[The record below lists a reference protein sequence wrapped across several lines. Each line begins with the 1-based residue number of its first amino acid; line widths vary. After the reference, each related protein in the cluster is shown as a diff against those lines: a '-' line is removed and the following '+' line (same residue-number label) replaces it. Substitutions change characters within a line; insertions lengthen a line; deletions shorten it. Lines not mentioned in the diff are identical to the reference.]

1 MSGLKQLRSRIKS
14 ITTTQKITKAMQI
27 VSATKF
33 TKAKNQVKDSEDYIG
48 ILQGIMSSVASS
60 NNLQDML
67 IEQKKFFSEG
77 LLDQGDVNRS
87 LAEFASAREF
97 AEATER
103 RTAAYLSVREDS
115 STGATHKLPAEV
127 ELCKRSNINKLH
139 LLIVVTSERGLCG
152 AFNFLL
158 SKQVKSDIANLENV
172 GKQVRLIIIG
182 KKGYDAFKGQYSHYI
197 DNYYEFP
204 KAHNNNLSFQVK
216 EKLMEMVEDSR
227 ISNCQIYFNNC
238 KNAMIQIPTKK
249 QILPI
254 EKQLCSN
261 EKYLSYEYEGEG
273 LILHMI
279 NLYVSAQINYALLQN
294 RASEEGAR
302 MTAMDNATK
311 NAKELINKLT
321 LKLNRSRQDLITKD
335 LIEIIAGAEAV

>member
-33 TKAKNQVKDSEDYIG
+33 TKAKNHVKDSEDYMG

-60 NNLQDML
+60 NNLQDMP

-77 LLDQGDVNRS
+77 LLDQGD
-87 LAEFASAREF
+87 L
-97 AEATER
+97 
-103 RTAAYLSVREDS
+103 
-115 STGATHKLPAEV
+115 
-127 ELCKRSNINKLH
+127 NINKSH

-158 SKQVKSDIANLENV
+158 SKQVKSDIANLENA

-197 DNYYEFP
+197 DDYYEFP
-204 KAHNNNLSFQVK
+204 KAHNNNLSFQIK

-238 KNAMIQIPTKK
+238 KNAMIQIPIKK
-249 QILPI
+249 QILPV

-321 LKLNRSRQDLITKD
+321 LKLNRSRQDMITKD

>member
-48 ILQGIMSSVASS
+48 ILQDIMSSVASS
-60 NNLQDML
+60 NNLQDMPL
-67 IEQKKFFSEG
+67 EQKKFFSEE
-77 LLDQGDVNRS
+77 LLYQGDVNRP
-87 LAEFASAREF
+87 L
-97 AEATER
+97 
-103 RTAAYLSVREDS
+103 
-115 STGATHKLPAEV
+115 AEV
-127 ELCKRSNINKLH
+127 ELCNRSNINKLH

-158 SKQVKSDIANLENV
+158 SKQVKSDIANLENA

-182 KKGYDAFKGQYSHYI
+182 KKGYDVFKGQYSHYI

-216 EKLMEMVEDSR
+216 EKLMEMIEDSR

-279 NLYVSAQINYALLQN
+279 NLYISAQINYALLQN

>member
-14 ITTTQKITKAMQI
+14 IKTTQKITKAMQI

-48 ILQGIMSSVASS
+48 ILQGIMSSVAFG
-60 NNLQDML
+60 NNLQDL
-67 IEQKKFFSEG
+67 PIEQKKFFSEG
-77 LLDQGDVNRS
+77 LLDQGD
-87 LAEFASAREF
+87 L
-97 AEATER
+97 
-103 RTAAYLSVREDS
+103 
-115 STGATHKLPAEV
+115 
-127 ELCKRSNINKLH
+127 NINKSY

-158 SKQVKSDIANLENV
+158 SKQVKSDIANLENA

-204 KAHNNNLSFQVK
+204 KAHNNLSFQVK

-279 NLYVSAQINYALLQN
+279 HLYVSAQINYALLQN

>member
-33 TKAKNQVKDSEDYIG
+33 TKAKNQVKDSEDYMG

-60 NNLQDML
+60 NNLQDMP

-77 LLDQGDVNRS
+77 LLDQGD
-87 LAEFASAREF
+87 L
-97 AEATER
+97 
-103 RTAAYLSVREDS
+103 
-115 STGATHKLPAEV
+115 
-127 ELCKRSNINKLH
+127 NINKSH

-158 SKQVKSDIANLENV
+158 SKQVKSDIANLENA
-172 GKQVRLIIIG
+172 GKQVKLIIIG

-197 DNYYEFP
+197 DDYYEFP
-204 KAHNNNLSFQVK
+204 KAHNNNLSFQIK

-321 LKLNRSRQDLITKD
+321 LKLNRSRQDMITKD

>member
-14 ITTTQKITKAMQI
+14 IKTTQKITKAMQI

-48 ILQGIMSSVASS
+48 ILQDIMSSVASS
-60 NNLQDML
+60 NNLQDMP

-77 LLDQGDVNRS
+77 LLDQGD
-87 LAEFASAREF
+87 L
-97 AEATER
+97 
-103 RTAAYLSVREDS
+103 
-115 STGATHKLPAEV
+115 
-127 ELCKRSNINKLH
+127 NINKSH

-158 SKQVKSDIANLENV
+158 SKQVKSDIANLENA

-204 KAHNNNLSFQVK
+204 KAHNNNLSFQLK
-216 EKLMEMVEDSR
+216 EKLMEMVEDFG

-279 NLYVSAQINYALLQN
+279 HLYVSAQINYALLQN

>member
-33 TKAKNQVKDSEDYIG
+33 TKAKNQVKDSEDYMG

-60 NNLQDML
+60 NNLQDMP

-77 LLDQGDVNRS
+77 LLDQGD
-87 LAEFASAREF
+87 L
-97 AEATER
+97 
-103 RTAAYLSVREDS
+103 
-115 STGATHKLPAEV
+115 
-127 ELCKRSNINKLH
+127 NINKSH

-158 SKQVKSDIANLENV
+158 SKQVKSDIANLENA

-197 DNYYEFP
+197 DDYYEFP
-204 KAHNNNLSFQVK
+204 KAHNNNLSFQIK

-238 KNAMIQIPTKK
+238 KNAMIQIPIKK
-249 QILPI
+249 QILPV

-321 LKLNRSRQDLITKD
+321 LKLNRSRQDMITKD

>member
-48 ILQGIMSSVASS
+48 ILQDIMSSVASS
-60 NNLQDML
+60 NNLQDMPL
-67 IEQKKFFSEG
+67 EQKKFFSEE
-77 LLDQGDVNRS
+77 LLYQGDVNRS
-87 LAEFASAREF
+87 L
-97 AEATER
+97 
-103 RTAAYLSVREDS
+103 
-115 STGATHKLPAEV
+115 AEV

-158 SKQVKSDIANLENV
+158 SKQVKSDIANLENA

>member
-14 ITTTQKITKAMQI
+14 IKTTQKITKAMQI

-33 TKAKNQVKDSEDYIG
+33 IKAKNQVKDSEDYIG
-48 ILQGIMSSVASS
+48 ILQDIVSSVASS
-60 NNLQDML
+60 NNLQDL
-67 IEQKKFFSEG
+67 PIEQKKFFSEG
-77 LLDQGDVNRS
+77 LLDQGD
-87 LAEFASAREF
+87 L
-97 AEATER
+97 
-103 RTAAYLSVREDS
+103 
-115 STGATHKLPAEV
+115 
-127 ELCKRSNINKLH
+127 NINKLH
-139 LLIVVTSERGLCG
+139 LLIVATSERGLCG

-158 SKQVKSDIANLENV
+158 SKQVKSDIANLENA

-204 KAHNNNLSFQVK
+204 KVHNNNLSFQLK
-216 EKLMEMVEDSR
+216 EKLMEMVEDFG

-279 NLYVSAQINYALLQN
+279 HLYVSAQINYALLQN

-302 MTAMDNATK
+302 MTAMDHATK

-335 LIEIIAGAEAV
+335 LIEIIVGAEAV

>member
-14 ITTTQKITKAMQI
+14 ITTTQKITQAIQI
-27 VSATKF
+27 VSAAKF
-33 TKAKNQVKDSEDYIG
+33 TKAKNQVKDSEEYIG
-48 ILQGIMSSVASS
+48 ILQDIMSSVASS
-60 NNLQDML
+60 NNLQDMPL
-67 IEQKKFFSEG
+67 EQKKFFSEE
-77 LLDQGDVNRS
+77 LLYQGDVNRS
-87 LAEFASAREF
+87 L
-97 AEATER
+97 
-103 RTAAYLSVREDS
+103 
-115 STGATHKLPAEV
+115 AEV

-158 SKQVKSDIANLENV
+158 SKQVKSDIANLENA

-227 ISNCQIYFNNC
+227 ISNCQIYFHNC

-273 LILHMI
+273 LIFHMI

-335 LIEIIAGAEAV
+335 LIEIIAGAEGV

>member
-48 ILQGIMSSVASS
+48 ILQDIMSSVASS
-60 NNLQDML
+60 NNLQDMPL
-67 IEQKKFFSEG
+67 EQKKFFSEE
-77 LLDQGDVNRS
+77 LLYQGDVNRS
-87 LAEFASAREF
+87 LAE
-97 AEATER
+97 
-103 RTAAYLSVREDS
+103 
-115 STGATHKLPAEV
+115 V
-127 ELCKRSNINKLH
+127 ELCKSSNINKLH

-158 SKQVKSDIANLENV
+158 SKQVKSDIANLENA

>member
-14 ITTTQKITKAMQI
+14 IKTTQKITKAMQI

-48 ILQGIMSSVASS
+48 ILQGIMSSVAFG
-60 NNLQDML
+60 NNLQDL
-67 IEQKKFFSEG
+67 PIEQKKFFSEG
-77 LLDQGDVNRS
+77 LLDQGD
-87 LAEFASAREF
+87 L
-97 AEATER
+97 
-103 RTAAYLSVREDS
+103 
-115 STGATHKLPAEV
+115 
-127 ELCKRSNINKLH
+127 NINKSY

-158 SKQVKSDIANLENV
+158 SKQVKSDIANLENA

-204 KAHNNNLSFQVK
+204 KAHNNLSFQVK

>member
-1 MSGLKQLRSRIKS
+1 MSALKQLRSRIKS

-33 TKAKNQVKDSEDYIG
+33 TKAKNQVKDSEDYMG

-60 NNLQDML
+60 NNLQDMP

-77 LLDQGDVNRS
+77 LLDQGD
-87 LAEFASAREF
+87 L
-97 AEATER
+97 
-103 RTAAYLSVREDS
+103 
-115 STGATHKLPAEV
+115 
-127 ELCKRSNINKLH
+127 NINKSH

-158 SKQVKSDIANLENV
+158 SKQVKSDIANLENA

-197 DNYYEFP
+197 DDYYEFP
-204 KAHNNNLSFQVK
+204 KAHNNNLSFQIK

-238 KNAMIQIPTKK
+238 KNAMIQIPIKK
-249 QILPI
+249 QILPV

-321 LKLNRSRQDLITKD
+321 LKLNRSRQDMITKD

>member
-14 ITTTQKITKAMQI
+14 IKTTQKITKAMQI

-48 ILQGIMSSVASS
+48 ILQDIMSSVASS
-60 NNLQDML
+60 NNLQDL
-67 IEQKKFFSEG
+67 PIEQKKFFSEG
-77 LLDQGDVNRS
+77 LLDQGD
-87 LAEFASAREF
+87 L
-97 AEATER
+97 
-103 RTAAYLSVREDS
+103 
-115 STGATHKLPAEV
+115 
-127 ELCKRSNINKLH
+127 NINKLH

-158 SKQVKSDIANLENV
+158 SKQVKSDIANLENA

-204 KAHNNNLSFQVK
+204 KAHNNNLSFQLK
-216 EKLMEMVEDSR
+216 EKLMEMVEDFG

>member
-1 MSGLKQLRSRIKS
+1 MSGLKQLRSSIKS

-48 ILQGIMSSVASS
+48 ILQDIMSSVASS
-60 NNLQDML
+60 NNLQDMPL
-67 IEQKKFFSEG
+67 EQKKFFSEE
-77 LLDQGDVNRS
+77 LLYQGDVNRS
-87 LAEFASAREF
+87 L
-97 AEATER
+97 
-103 RTAAYLSVREDS
+103 
-115 STGATHKLPAEV
+115 AEV

-158 SKQVKSDIANLENV
+158 SKQVKSDIANLENA

-279 NLYVSAQINYALLQN
+279 NLYISAQINYALLQN

-311 NAKELINKLT
+311 NAKELINKLK

>member
-14 ITTTQKITKAMQI
+14 IKTTQKITKAMQI

-48 ILQGIMSSVASS
+48 ILQGIMSSVAFG
-60 NNLQDML
+60 NNLQDL
-67 IEQKKFFSEG
+67 PIEQKKFFSEG
-77 LLDQGDVNRS
+77 LLDQGD
-87 LAEFASAREF
+87 L
-97 AEATER
+97 
-103 RTAAYLSVREDS
+103 
-115 STGATHKLPAEV
+115 
-127 ELCKRSNINKLH
+127 NINKSY

-158 SKQVKSDIANLENV
+158 SKQVKSDIANLENA

-321 LKLNRSRQDLITKD
+321 LKLNRSRQDMITKD

>member
-14 ITTTQKITKAMQI
+14 IKTTQKITKAMQI

-48 ILQGIMSSVASS
+48 ILQGIMSSVAFG
-60 NNLQDML
+60 NNLQDL
-67 IEQKKFFSEG
+67 PIEKKFFSEG
-77 LLDQGDVNRS
+77 LLDQGD
-87 LAEFASAREF
+87 L
-97 AEATER
+97 
-103 RTAAYLSVREDS
+103 
-115 STGATHKLPAEV
+115 
-127 ELCKRSNINKLH
+127 NINKSY

-158 SKQVKSDIANLENV
+158 SKQVKSDITNLENA

-279 NLYVSAQINYALLQN
+279 HLYVLAQINYALLQN

>member
-14 ITTTQKITKAMQI
+14 IKTTQKITKAMQI

-48 ILQGIMSSVASS
+48 ILQDIMSSVASS
-60 NNLQDML
+60 NNLQDL
-67 IEQKKFFSEG
+67 PIEQKKFFSEG
-77 LLDQGDVNRS
+77 LLDQGD
-87 LAEFASAREF
+87 L
-97 AEATER
+97 
-103 RTAAYLSVREDS
+103 
-115 STGATHKLPAEV
+115 
-127 ELCKRSNINKLH
+127 NINKLH

-158 SKQVKSDIANLENV
+158 SKQVKSDIANLENA

-204 KAHNNNLSFQVK
+204 KAHNNNLLFQLK
-216 EKLMEMVEDSR
+216 EKLMEMVEDFG

>member
-33 TKAKNQVKDSEDYIG
+33 TKAKNQVKDSEDYMG

-60 NNLQDML
+60 NNLQDMP

-77 LLDQGDVNRS
+77 LLDQGD
-87 LAEFASAREF
+87 L
-97 AEATER
+97 
-103 RTAAYLSVREDS
+103 
-115 STGATHKLPAEV
+115 
-127 ELCKRSNINKLH
+127 NINKSH

-158 SKQVKSDIANLENV
+158 SKQVKSDIANLENAS
-172 GKQVRLIIIG
+172 KQVKLIIIG

-197 DNYYEFP
+197 DDYYEFP
-204 KAHNNNLSFQVK
+204 KAHNNNLSFQIK

-321 LKLNRSRQDLITKD
+321 LKLNRSRQDMITKD

>member
-33 TKAKNQVKDSEDYIG
+33 TKAKNQVKDSEDYMG

-60 NNLQDML
+60 NNLQDMP

-77 LLDQGDVNRS
+77 LLDQGD
-87 LAEFASAREF
+87 L
-97 AEATER
+97 
-103 RTAAYLSVREDS
+103 
-115 STGATHKLPAEV
+115 
-127 ELCKRSNINKLH
+127 NINKSH

-158 SKQVKSDIANLENV
+158 SKQVKSDIANLENA

-197 DNYYEFP
+197 DDYYEFP
-204 KAHNNNLSFQVK
+204 KAHNNNLSFQIK

-321 LKLNRSRQDLITKD
+321 LKLNRSRQDMITKD

>member
-48 ILQGIMSSVASS
+48 ILQDIMSSVASS
-60 NNLQDML
+60 NNLQDMPL
-67 IEQKKFFSEG
+67 EQKKFFSEG

-87 LAEFASAREF
+87 LAE
-97 AEATER
+97 
-103 RTAAYLSVREDS
+103 
-115 STGATHKLPAEV
+115 V
-127 ELCKRSNINKLH
+127 ELCNRSNINKLH
-139 LLIVVTSERGLCG
+139 LLIVVTSERSLCG

-158 SKQVKSDIANLENV
+158 SKQVKSDIANLENA

-279 NLYVSAQINYALLQN
+279 NLYISAQINYALLQN

-321 LKLNRSRQDLITKD
+321 LKLNRSRQDMITKD

>member
-33 TKAKNQVKDSEDYIG
+33 TKAKNQVKDSEDYMG

-60 NNLQDML
+60 NNLQDMP

-77 LLDQGDVNRS
+77 LLDQGD
-87 LAEFASAREF
+87 L
-97 AEATER
+97 
-103 RTAAYLSVREDS
+103 
-115 STGATHKLPAEV
+115 
-127 ELCKRSNINKLH
+127 NINKSH

-158 SKQVKSDIANLENV
+158 SKQVKSDIANLENA

-197 DNYYEFP
+197 DDYYEFP
-204 KAHNNNLSFQVK
+204 KAHNNNLSFQIK
-216 EKLMEMVEDSR
+216 KKLMEMVEDSR

-261 EKYLSYEYEGEG
+261 EKYLSYEGEG

-321 LKLNRSRQDLITKD
+321 LKLNRSRQDMITKD

>member
-33 TKAKNQVKDSEDYIG
+33 TKAKNQVKDSEDYMG

-60 NNLQDML
+60 NNLQDMP

-77 LLDQGDVNRS
+77 LLDQGD
-87 LAEFASAREF
+87 L
-97 AEATER
+97 
-103 RTAAYLSVREDS
+103 
-115 STGATHKLPAEV
+115 
-127 ELCKRSNINKLH
+127 NINKSH

-158 SKQVKSDIANLENV
+158 SKQVKSDIANLENA

-197 DNYYEFP
+197 DDYYEFP
-204 KAHNNNLSFQVK
+204 KAHNNNLSFQIK

-261 EKYLSYEYEGEG
+261 EKYLSYEYEGEE